1 MIAPMKKV
9 IAPMR
14 VTGIVSIFIR
24 I

>member
-14 VTGIVSIFIR
+14 VTGIGSIFIR